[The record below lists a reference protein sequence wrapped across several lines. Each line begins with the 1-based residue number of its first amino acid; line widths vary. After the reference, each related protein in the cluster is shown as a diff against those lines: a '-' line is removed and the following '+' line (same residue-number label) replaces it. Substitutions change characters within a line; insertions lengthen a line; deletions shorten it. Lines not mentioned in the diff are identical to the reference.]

1 MSRNRRSGPAK
12 PPTLDEIRVWPA
24 TVDVGVAAVAFGISR
39 RHAYELVKAKQFPA
53 RTIQMGE
60 RLRVVTAS
68 IVRALSEE
76 AA

>member
-1 MSRNRRSGPAK
+1 MTAK
-12 PPTLDEIRVWPA
+12 GRVDVTPPTLDEIRAWPA
-24 TVDVGVAAVAFGISR
+24 TVDVGAAAVAFGISR
-39 RHAYELVKAKQFPA
+39 SHAYELVRTKQFPA